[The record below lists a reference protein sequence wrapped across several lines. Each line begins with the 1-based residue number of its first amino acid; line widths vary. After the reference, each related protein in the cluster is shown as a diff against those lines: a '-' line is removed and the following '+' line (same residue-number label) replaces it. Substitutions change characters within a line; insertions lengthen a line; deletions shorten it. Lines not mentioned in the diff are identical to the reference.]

1 MTRRIPA
8 LALMLLA
15 PAIASADDP
24 VATTTKPASPVDVL
38 LGVDGP
44 GRMTVPV
51 KIGSNGPYN
60 FTIDTGAERTV
71 IARQLADLLQLEPG
85 PRVRLTAM
93 AGVSDVG
100 TVVIPALTVSATGTT
115 RVEAPALDVHDLGAV
130 GLLGLDTLQH
140 HAVSI
145 DVVNQRMLVRPSLR
159 HGHRPA
165 EPGEIV
171 VEARSLL
178 GQLVVTD
185 ASFRG
190 TRVRVVIDTGSQVSM
205 GNLALQRAV
214 ARRTGE
220 LHPVSLL
227 SVTGKSL
234 TANYTQIASIMLGG
248 VSINNLPIAFAD
260 APPFRRLGLDDRPAI
275 LLGMDAIKLFRR
287 VDIDFANREVRF
299 ALPDGM
305 PS

>member
-1 MTRRIPA
+1 MMRRIPA

-24 VATTTKPASPVDVL
+24 SATTTKPASPVDVL

-130 GLLGLDTLQH
+130 GLLGLDTL
-140 HAVSI
+140 AGAPI
-145 DVVNQRMLVRPSLR
+145 
-159 HGHRPA
+159 
-165 EPGEIV
+165 I
-171 VEARSLL
+171 
-178 GQLVVTD
+178 
-185 ASFRG
+185 
-190 TRVRVVIDTGSQVSM
+190 
-205 GNLALQRAV
+205 
-214 ARRTGE
+214 RRT
-220 LHPVSLL
+220 PS
-227 SVTGKSL
+227 TMRCRL
-234 TANYTQIASIMLGG
+234 TS
-248 VSINNLPIAFAD
+248 
-260 APPFRRLGLDDRPAI
+260 
-275 LLGMDAIKLFRR
+275 
-287 VDIDFANREVRF
+287 
-299 ALPDGM
+299 
-305 PS
+305 